1 MKEESSV
8 RSSGDP
14 SLRPLLRSL
23 LLELVIYA
31 PLVLLYFLLVLRYA
45 NDYITQLHTRDTV
58 LYAIVAIAAI
68 VAQAVLLERFTAWL
82 LRRFGLR

>member
-1 MKEESSV
+1 MPEEIPA
-8 RSSGDP
+8 RSKSDP

-23 LLELVIYA
+23 MLELAIYT
-31 PLVLLYFLLVLRYA
+31 PLVVLYYLLVLRYA
-45 NDYITQLHTRDTV
+45 NDSLTQLYQSDTV
-58 LYAIVAIAAI
+58 LYAITATAAI